1 MPARQEPLFT
11 NAEERRIPFFLLL
24 AFFSIGAVFTVF
36 ALIRWPDRYL
46 ELADRTRW
54 RMSMPS
60 VGQLQLEATLTAI
73 QLRGDAVG
81 GANPTLLFGDSH
93 LQGLPTS
100 ALGERVTN
108 YAIAGEPAS
117 RLATRMRRYTSVI
130 TAQKVIIHSGGNDL
144 VAGLSPQQAA
154 ESVALAIAVVP
165 SRVPVFL
172 VELPPVRGNAN
183 RGVQVTALNIELA
196 SVCAQRLHC
205 SLIRLQALY
214 DASGQLAAAYA
225 APDGVHLSA
234 AGYQVL
240 VDALIGALHA
250 SNFERPKVILQ

>member
-1 MPARQEPLFT
+1 MPTGLEPPCT
-11 NAEERRIPFFLLL
+11 AAQRRLRHFFLILIPL
-24 AFFSIGAVFTVF
+24 PGLVVV
-36 ALIRWPDRYL
+36 ALVWWPNLYY

-73 QLRGDAVG
+73 QLRGDAVVG
-81 GANPTLLFGDSH
+81 PNPTLLFGDSH

-117 RLATRMRRYTSVI
+117 RMALRMRRYKSVN

-144 VAGLSPQQAA
+144 VAGASPRQTA
-154 ESVALAIAVVP
+154 ESLALSIALVP
-165 SRVPVFL
+165 SRIPVFL
-172 VELPPVRGNAN
+172 VELPPVRGKAN
-183 RGVQVTALNIELA
+183 RGVQVAALNIELA
-196 SVCAQRLHC
+196 RVCAQRLHC

-214 DASGQLAAAYA
+214 DSSGQLAAAHA

-250 SNFERPKVILQ
+250 SNFELPKVILQ